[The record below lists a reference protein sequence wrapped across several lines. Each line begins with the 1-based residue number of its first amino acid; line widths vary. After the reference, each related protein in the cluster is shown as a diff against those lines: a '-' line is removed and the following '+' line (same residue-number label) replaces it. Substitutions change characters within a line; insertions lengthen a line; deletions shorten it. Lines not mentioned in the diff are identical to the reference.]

1 MQLATGAQTGTA
13 TAEKGGLRLM
23 GYLFFLVRLII
34 FTTLFFFPVYL
45 KDLGFAGWQIGL
57 LMGIDSLMTLLT
69 TMPMGVSND
78 MFPSRKLVASSFVAL
93 GATYVALSFSTSFA
107 VLLLLI
113 MCYGTWYNLG
123 QISIRSLFF
132 KTARSQGKG
141 RRFSSMAFAE
151 HMGIAAGALFGGWLL
166 GWLSF
171 PAVLRVCG
179 FLFLLIVPLG
189 LLLPGT
195 LAQIFEPAIYKKE
208 ILRRDV
214 VMFALVTFLYTYHW
228 GAEKTVYVL
237 FLKES
242 LGFSQAGIGVFIG
255 LTVIAL
261 ALACLI
267 YGRLL
272 DRGTASLRRLII
284 AGLGLSAGG
293 HILLAFSQTQA
304 QAWFFRTIHEL
315 GDASFMVFSYVMT
328 SNLFSRARVGGG
340 SGFIAQVAV
349 LGTFAGALA
358 SGAIMQ
364 WLGPRAAM
372 IVAGV
377 LSLLDLFFVNMLDF
391 TPAKAPP
398 ADGESALSEGGQ
410 TAEIQRHA

>member
-1 MQLATGAQTGTA
+1 MNKKIQFATGARDSTA
-13 TAEKGGLRLM
+13 PAEQGRFMLT

-45 KDLGFAGWQIGL
+45 KDMGFSGWQIGL

-69 TMPMGVSND
+69 TLPMGISND
-78 MFPSRKLVASSFVAL
+78 MFPSRMLVASSFGAL
-93 GATYVALSFSTSFA
+93 GVTYFALSFSTSFA
-107 VLLLLI
+107 MLLLLI

-132 KTARSQGKG
+132 KTAHSQGKG
-141 RRFSSMAFAE
+141 RRFSSIAFAE
-151 HMGIAAGALFGGWLL
+151 HMGIAAGALLGGLLL

-171 PAVLRVCG
+171 PAVLRICG
-179 FLFLLIVPLG
+179 VLFFLIVPLG

-195 LAQIFEPAIYKKE
+195 LAQIFEPAVYKKE
-208 ILRRDV
+208 IFRRDV

-261 ALACLI
+261 ALACLV

-272 DRGTASLRRLII
+272 DRGVASLRRLII

-304 QAWFFRTIHEL
+304 QAWIFRTIHEL

-328 SNLFSRARVGGG
+328 SNLFSKARVGGG

-364 WLGPRAAM
+364 ELGPRMAM
-372 IVAGV
+372 IVAGA
-377 LSLLDLFFVNMLDF
+377 LSLADLFLVNRLDF
-391 TPAKAPP
+391 APGRVPPDDGPA
-398 ADGESALSEGGQ
+398 
-410 TAEIQRHA
+410 AEAGRRA

>member
-1 MQLATGAQTGTA
+1 MADVTHAQTGTA
-13 TAEKGGLRLM
+13 PAEQGRLM
-23 GYLFFLVRLII
+23 LTGSLFFLVRMII

-45 KDLGFAGWQIGL
+45 KDMGFAGWQIGL
-57 LMGIDSLMTLLT
+57 LMGVDSLMTLLT
-69 TMPMGVSND
+69 TLPMGVSND
-78 MFPSRKLVASSFVAL
+78 MFPSRKLVAGSFVAL
-93 GATYVALSFSTSFA
+93 GATYFALSFSTSFA

-113 MCYGTWYNLG
+113 MCYGAWYNLG
-123 QISIRSLFF
+123 QISMRSLFF

-141 RRFSSMAFAE
+141 RRFSRMAFAE
-151 HMGIAAGALFGGWLL
+151 HMGIAAGALLGGLLL

-171 PAVLRVCG
+171 PAVFRVCG
-179 FLFLLIVPLG
+179 VLFLLIVPLG

-208 ILRRDV
+208 IFRRDV
-214 VMFALVTFLYTYHW
+214 VMFAVVTFLYTYHW

-242 LGFSQAGIGVFIG
+242 LGFSQAGIGIFIG

-261 ALACLI
+261 ALSCLV

-284 AGLGLSAGG
+284 AGLGMSAGG
-293 HILLAFSQTQA
+293 HILLALSQTQS
-304 QAWFFRTIHEL
+304 QAWVFRIIHEL

-340 SGFIAQVAV
+340 AGFIAQVAV
-349 LGTFAGALA
+349 FGTFVGALA

-364 WLGPRAAM
+364 GMGPRTAM
-372 IVAGV
+372 IVAGA
-377 LSLLDLFFVNMLDF
+377 LSFADLFLVNRLDF
-391 TPAKAPP
+391 GTVRIPP
-398 ADGESALSEGGQ
+398 DDGQAADAGG
-410 TAEIQRHA
+410 HK